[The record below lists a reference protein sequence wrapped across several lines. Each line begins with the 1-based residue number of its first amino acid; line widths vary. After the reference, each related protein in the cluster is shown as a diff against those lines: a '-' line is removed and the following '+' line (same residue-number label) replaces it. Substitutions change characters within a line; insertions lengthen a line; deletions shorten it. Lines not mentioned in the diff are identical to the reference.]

1 MLENFEFIVML
12 EKGGIKLFLFNMEEI
27 NRMKKIESRRERVK
41 FFLDKCYKLLREEK
55 DWIVIYLKD
64 ILFLLEEL
72 FSLMELGV

>member
-12 EKGGIKLFLFNMEEI
+12 EKGGIKFLFNMEEI

>member
-1 MLENFEFIVML
+1 ML
-12 EKGGIKLFLFNMEEI
+12 EKGGIKFLFNMEEI
-27 NRMKKIESRRERVK
+27 NRMKKIESREKRVK
-41 FFLDKCYKLLREEK
+41 FFLDKCYNFFREEK